1 LASNTISINQTYKSR
16 TFEIGDKSVPD
27 LTGKI
32 EILGVTAAGVSNP
45 VASPSGAVFPH
56 QMQASILETL
66 LNGDSVSIPNWVDL
80 ADLVALLI
88 LTILVIA
95 LARWKYGIVPI
106 ALIIGGYVYLPVY
119 LFATKHI
126 LFDISFNVYDAMLER
141 MHDMKEAPKK
151 WDGVFR
157 ATSK

>member
-1 LASNTISINQTYKSR
+1 MDSSFINPNYKFQS
-16 TFEIGDKSVPD
+16 FEIGDKSAPD

-32 EILGVTAAGVSNP
+32 VILGVTAAGVSNP

-80 ADLVALLI
+80 VDLAALLI

-126 LFDISFNVYDAMLER
+126 LFDISFNVVAILIIYL
-141 MHDMKEAPKK
+141 HIYEAPKK